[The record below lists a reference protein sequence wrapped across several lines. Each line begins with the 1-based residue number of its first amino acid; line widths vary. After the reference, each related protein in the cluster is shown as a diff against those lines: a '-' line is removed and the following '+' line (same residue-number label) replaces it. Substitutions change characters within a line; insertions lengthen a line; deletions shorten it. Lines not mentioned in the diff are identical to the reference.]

1 MAKQA
6 RGLPDSFKL
15 NVSQS
20 AIGKPVELGDYLD
33 EELPAPKPKQASQ
46 AQQIEEP
53 KAFVAPV
60 APASPAPVAP
70 PATTSTLAAVGGHAP
85 ANRTE
90 PFPMPARA
98 VQAAPQASP
107 RTPPRQTAPKP
118 QRLSSSVP
126 RKQINMAPETI
137 TMVEQLLDYVQTYGV
152 QKDLKGSE
160 LFHGLVLALF
170 EARER
175 LDLSRVQ
182 PRGRWGTPTAQALPI
197 ALKTAF
203 QKAIQTYY
211 QEQQP

>member
-6 RGLPDSFKL
+6 PGLPASFKL
-15 NVSQS
+15 NVSPS

-33 EELPAPKPKQASQ
+33 EELPAPKPKPVPQAP
-46 AQQIEEP
+46 QIQEP
-53 KAFVAPV
+53 KAFVAP

-70 PATTSTLAAVGGHAP
+70 AAPTTSLEAVGGQTP

-90 PFPMPARA
+90 SFQMPARA
-98 VQAAPQASP
+98 AQAAPQALPRTSP
-107 RTPPRQTAPKP
+107 RQAAPKP

-170 EARER
+170 EAREHI
-175 LDLSRVQ
+175 DLSRVQ

-203 QKAIQTYY
+203 QKAIQTYI

>member
-15 NVSQS
+15 NVSAS

-33 EELPAPKPKQASQ
+33 EDPPAPKPKPAPQ
-46 AQQIEEP
+46 AQPIQEP
-53 KAFVAPV
+53 KAFVAP

-70 PATTSTLAAVGGHAP
+70 TAPTPSLEAVGGQTP

-90 PFPMPARA
+90 PFQMPARA
-98 VQAAPQASP
+98 AQAAPQALP
-107 RTPPRQTAPKP
+107 RTPPRQAAPKP

-170 EARER
+170 EAKEHI
-175 LDLSRVQ
+175 DLSRVQ